1 MVSRLPWSRRSAA
14 RRAFPFDVHPRPP
27 RDGTAMTKRTRLLP
41 VRPKPNRLVLE
52 LLEDRSL
59 PSGMAG
65 GDCDSPP
72 PTTDGSGTTA
82 WDSPRGW
89 HEPSTDA
96 RPASFSS
103 DRDYGGM
110 TPTDRAPHWGGWQD

>member
-1 MVSRLPWSRRSAA
+1 
-14 RRAFPFDVHPRPP
+14 
-27 RDGTAMTKRTRLLP
+27 MTKRTRLLP

-65 GDCDSPP
+65 GACDSPP

-110 TPTDRAPHWGGWQD
+110 TPPDRAPTWGGGQDFRFDRPAVNQPDAIGRPPAPSFSAPPAGG